1 MSLAKLYN
9 TTMMSSEL
17 SHARL
22 KHLAA
27 KIGVTEDI
35 VSRLALG
42 VSIHEGKI
50 SSGWKP
56 KKKENENL
64 QQGLTGKSL
73 RGKTLFKNELPL
85 WMMLLSNI
93 EGKLE
98 SIDEARSKF
107 ILHWER
113 GIELISSQDDES
125 DWIHLISNLSNTSQ
139 HSSGSQ
145 M

>member
-1 MSLAKLYN
+1 MSLAKLQN
-9 TTMMSSEL
+9 TTIMSSEL

-42 VSIHEGKI
+42 VSIREGKI
-50 SSGWKP
+50 PNDWQP
-56 KKKENENL
+56 EKKEKENL
-64 QQGLTGKSL
+64 QPVLTGKSL

-85 WMMLLSNI
+85 WMMLLSNA

-113 GIELISSQDDES
+113 GIELISNHDDDT
-125 DWIHLISNLSNTSQ
+125 DWIHLISKLSDLQ
-139 HSSGSQ
+139 K
-145 M
+145 

>member
-1 MSLAKLYN
+1 MSLAKLQN
-9 TTMMSSEL
+9 TTIMSTEL
-17 SHARL
+17 THARL

-42 VSIHEGKI
+42 ISIREGRI
-50 SSGWKP
+50 PENWEP
-56 KKKENENL
+56 KENKNELL
-64 QQGLTGKSL
+64 QEVKTGKSL
-73 RGKTLFKNELPL
+73 RGKTLFKSELPL
-85 WMMLLSNI
+85 WMVLLSRT

-113 GIELISSQDDES
+113 GIELISKSDDGS
-125 DWIHLISNLSNTSQ
+125 DWIHLISNLSNSA
-139 HSSGSQ
+139 
-145 M
+145 

>member
-1 MSLAKLYN
+1 MSLAKLQN
-9 TTMMSSEL
+9 TTIMSSEL

-42 VSIHEGKI
+42 VSIREGKI
-50 SSGWKP
+50 PNDWQP
-56 KKKENENL
+56 KKKEKENL
-64 QQGLTGKSL
+64 QQVLTGKSL

-85 WMMLLSNI
+85 WMMLLSNA

-113 GIELISSQDDES
+113 GIELISNHDDES
-125 DWIHLISNLSNTSQ
+125 DWIHLISNLSN
-139 HSSGSQ
+139 
-145 M
+145 

>member
-1 MSLAKLYN
+1 MSLAKLQN
-9 TTMMSSEL
+9 TTIMSTEL
-17 SHARL
+17 THSRL

-42 VSIHEGKI
+42 ISIREGKI
-50 SSGWKP
+50 SDNWKP
-56 KKKENENL
+56 KENKNEML
-64 QQGLTGKSL
+64 QEVKGGKSL
-73 RGKTLFKNELPL
+73 RGKTLFKSELPL
-85 WMMLLSNI
+85 WMVLLSRT

-113 GIELISSQDDES
+113 GIELISKSDDGS
-125 DWIHLISNLSNTSQ
+125 DWIHLISNLSNSV
-139 HSSGSQ
+139 
-145 M
+145 

>member
-1 MSLAKLYN
+1 MSLVKLQN
-9 TTMMSSEL
+9 TTIMSTEL
-17 SHARL
+17 THARL

-42 VSIHEGKI
+42 ISIREGKI
-50 SSGWKP
+50 SEDWKP
-56 KKKENENL
+56 KENHDEIL
-64 QQGLTGKSL
+64 QEVKGGKSL

-85 WMMLLSNI
+85 WMMLLSKV

-98 SIDEARSKF
+98 SIDDARSKF

-113 GIELISSQDDES
+113 GIELISASDDGS
-125 DWIHLISNLSNTSQ
+125 DWIHLISNLSNSA
-139 HSSGSQ
+139 
-145 M
+145 

>member
-1 MSLAKLYN
+1 MSLAKLQN
-9 TTMMSSEL
+9 TTIMSTEL
-17 SHARL
+17 THSRL
-22 KHLAA
+22 KHLAG

-42 VSIHEGKI
+42 ISIREGKI
-50 SSGWKP
+50 PVDWNP
-56 KKKENENL
+56 TENKKEIL
-64 QQGLTGKSL
+64 QEVTSGKSL

-98 SIDEARSKF
+98 SVDQVRSKF

-113 GIELISSQDDES
+113 GIELISNSDDGS
-125 DWIHLISNLSNTSQ
+125 DWIHLISNLCIQN
-139 HSSGSQ
+139 
-145 M
+145 

>member
-1 MSLAKLYN
+1 MSLAKLQN
-9 TTMMSSEL
+9 TTIMSSEL

-35 VSRLALG
+35 ISRLALG
-42 VSIHEGKI
+42 VSIREGKI
-50 SSGWKP
+50 PNDWQP
-56 KKKENENL
+56 KKKENETL
-64 QQGLTGKSL
+64 QQVLTGKSL

-85 WMMLLSNI
+85 WMMLLSNA

-113 GIELISSQDDES
+113 GIELISNHDDES
-125 DWIHLISNLSNTSQ
+125 DWVYLICKINKTYC
-139 HSSGSQ
+139 
-145 M
+145 

>member
-1 MSLAKLYN
+1 MSLVKLQN
-9 TTMMSSEL
+9 TTIMSTEL
-17 SHARL
+17 THARL

-42 VSIHEGKI
+42 ISIREGKI
-50 SSGWKP
+50 SEDWKP
-56 KKKENENL
+56 KENHDEIL
-64 QQGLTGKSL
+64 QEVKCGKSL

-85 WMMLLSNI
+85 WMMLLSKV

-98 SIDEARSKF
+98 SIDDARSKF

-113 GIELISSQDDES
+113 GIELIFTSDDGS
-125 DWIHLISNLSNTSQ
+125 DWIHLISNLSNSA
-139 HSSGSQ
+139 
-145 M
+145 

>member
-1 MSLAKLYN
+1 MSLVKLQN
-9 TTMMSSEL
+9 TTIMSTEL
-17 SHARL
+17 THARL

-42 VSIHEGKI
+42 ISIREGKI
-50 SSGWKP
+50 SEDWKP
-56 KKKENENL
+56 KENHDEML
-64 QQGLTGKSL
+64 QEVKGGKSL

-85 WMMLLSNI
+85 WMMLLSKV

-98 SIDEARSKF
+98 SIDDARSKF

-113 GIELISSQDDES
+113 GIELISVADDGS
-125 DWIHLISNLSNTSQ
+125 DWIHLISNLSNPA
-139 HSSGSQ
+139 
-145 M
+145 